1 MEAVAATAAPPDEAV
16 PARTRTGDR
25 KAFRALYEPHVEG
38 MFDFALRVV
47 RDRDLA
53 ADILKKTLARAWRLF
68 RQQGGPGG
76 ARARL
81 YGLAY
86 DCVLDELR
94 YQWRRPRP
102 KQPARAG
109 LDFTQIDPDRLPD
122 ASQVASD
129 KELVELVWDT
139 AAALNAEHYALLDL
153 HVRHGLSPDELANHL
168 AVESDRLQSRLSLLY
183 ESSRTRSPRRC
194 LRLVAGTT
202 ATTSMRCCRSSTRS
216 ARRLRFKWRFES
228 MPGSAT
234 GVRRASADSPRRRRS
249 CEASRRCL
257 PPVGYGA
264 RSGNTSTRGRA
275 SGAAGPGG
283 AAPPAPDR
291 LASVKPSGG

>member
-109 LDFTQIDPDRLPD
+109 LDFTQIDQTGCLMPRRLP
-122 ASQVASD
+122 
-129 KELVELVWDT
+129 
-139 AAALNAEHYALLDL
+139 
-153 HVRHGLSPDELANHL
+153 P
-168 AVESDRLQSRLSLLY
+168 
-183 ESSRTRSPRRC
+183 TRSSSSWCGTPR
-194 LRLVAGTT
+194 
-202 ATTSMRCCRSSTRS
+202 
-216 ARRLRFKWRFES
+216 
-228 MPGSAT
+228 
-234 GVRRASADSPRRRRS
+234 PR
-249 CEASRRCL
+249 
-257 PPVGYGA
+257 
-264 RSGNTSTRGRA
+264 
-275 SGAAGPGG
+275 
-283 AAPPAPDR
+283 
-291 LASVKPSGG
+291 

>member
-94 YQWRRPRP
+94 YQWRCPRP

-183 ESSRTRSPRRC
+183 ESFEDEVTSTLLATRCRDNCDDLDAMLSELDAER
-194 LRLVAGTT
+194 
-202 ATTSMRCCRSSTRS
+202 TTSEIQMEVRKHAGQCDRCQESKRGFTSPTKILRSFAPMPPSRGLRSSVWKHLDAGPS
-216 ARRLRFKWRFES
+216 
-228 MPGSAT
+228 
-234 GVRRASADSPRRRRS
+234 VRRRRS
-249 CEASRRCL
+249 WRR
-257 PPVGYGA
+257 GSA
-264 RSGNTSTRGRA
+264 RA
-275 SGAAGPGG
+275 
-283 AAPPAPDR
+283 
-291 LASVKPSGG
+291 